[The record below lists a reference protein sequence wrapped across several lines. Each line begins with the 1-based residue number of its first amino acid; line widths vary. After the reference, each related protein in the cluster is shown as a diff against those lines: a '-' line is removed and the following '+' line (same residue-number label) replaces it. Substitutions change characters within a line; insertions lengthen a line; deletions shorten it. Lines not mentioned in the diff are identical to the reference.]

1 MGEETARQLQV
12 EDICDPVSQR
22 EIRAQTK
29 KCLIFV
35 KFCVFITDSLSSSVC
50 MYVVHITVCGGSS
63 LALCQCKLS

>member
-12 EDICDPVSQR
+12 EDIRDPVGQR

-50 MYVVHITVCGGSS
+50 MYYISLCVVAV
-63 LALCQCKLS
+63 L